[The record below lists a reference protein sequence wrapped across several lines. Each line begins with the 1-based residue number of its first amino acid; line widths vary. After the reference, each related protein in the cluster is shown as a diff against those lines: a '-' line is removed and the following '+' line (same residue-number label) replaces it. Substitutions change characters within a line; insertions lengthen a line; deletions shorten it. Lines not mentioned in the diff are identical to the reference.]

1 MTNLPSEL
9 PEDRFARMLTFAE
22 SVCRSSLCPK
32 AYAGKPTDA
41 AVAMVMGHAVGL
53 NPLSSLQSIAVIN
66 GNPSLW
72 GDGALGVVQ
81 ASGLLERFEER
92 DPAEALAKGEAECVF
107 VRKGNASPIRRT
119 FTKAQAQQA
128 GLWGKAGPWQNY
140 PGRMLQ
146 MRARALALRD
156 GFADV
161 LKGMGIAEEVQD
173 YPTQPTVVDMM
184 PKSRDGAAA
193 PSPQASLLTAGGQ
206 SARPA
211 EMVAPE
217 PSQGNREA
225 LWIVHPLSVEAKTSK
240 NGKAFWIVALDDRDE
255 GKVTDASTFSS
266 TVSGAAEALIGQPC
280 IAKVERKSANGKEFV
295 NLVAIEPAPPVQAE
309 EAPE

>member
-22 SVCRSSLCPK
+22 SVCLSSLCPK
-32 AYAGKPTDA
+32 AYAGKPADA

-92 DPAEALAKGEAECVF
+92 DPAESLAKGEAECVF

-173 YPTQPTVVDMM
+173 YPTQPAAVEMM
-184 PKSRDGAAA
+184 PRSKSGEGI
-193 PSPQASLLTAGGQ
+193 PSPQASLLSSGQ
-206 SARPA
+206 SSAKPA
-211 EMVAPE
+211 EIVAPE
-217 PSQGNREA
+217 PSQAAGDA
-225 LWIVHPLSVEAKTSK
+225 PWLVYPIQVQAKTSK
-240 NGKAFWIVALDDRDE
+240 TGKSFWIVTLDDRDE

-266 TVSGAAEALIGQPC
+266 TVSGAAEALLSQPC
-280 IAKVERKSANGKEFV
+280 YAKIERKNVNGKDFV
-295 NLVAIEPAPPVQAE
+295 NLVAIEPAPVQEPGEPA
-309 EAPE
+309 